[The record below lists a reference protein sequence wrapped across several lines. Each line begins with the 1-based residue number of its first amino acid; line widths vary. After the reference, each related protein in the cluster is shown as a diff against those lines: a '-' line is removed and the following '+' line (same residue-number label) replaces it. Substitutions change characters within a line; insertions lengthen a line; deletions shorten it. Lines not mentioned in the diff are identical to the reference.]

1 MYKILRILG
10 GLVVGYIISMILSVL
25 IMMLYGLVI
34 HYGHTFLNFM
44 IISAILSGV
53 GIGLF
58 YLIAIGLGLIICN
71 VVGNNRIAALL
82 PVPIY
87 IYNFVFNCIDM
98 FKFEELNGIWNYLE
112 LITILG
118 LSLEVYV
125 VMTITSF
132 QRIK

>member
-1 MYKILRILG
+1 
-10 GLVVGYIISMILSVL
+10 
-25 IMMLYGLVI
+25 MMLYGLVI